1 VAVFRSEGAPLWRR
15 ARTDGSYGS
24 AHDPRVLVGLG
35 NAMTVPR
42 VRVVWPSGRIEE
54 WTDLTVNQ
62 WRTLTEGT
70 GREEKAGR

>member
-1 VAVFRSEGAPLWRR
+1 
-15 ARTDGSYGS
+15 
-24 AHDPRVLVGLG
+24 VLVGLG